1 MDKLD
6 NFFKER
12 LKELE
17 IAPSERARSLF
28 LEKIEEK
35 NKKKFI
41 VFSKTKRLFFG
52 AAAAMLLFGFV
63 GFHFYLSPVKN
74 KFSGNKEKSDGNKN
88 SIVNA
93 VKVEAKRAL
102 VSKFSNMEVTSK
114 TPLNQ
119 INLETTVKYED
130 FKVVNNSTLAQNI
143 PTIFDEIANQDAI
156 IDERKSSDIS
166 ALKSKDYLPK
176 NAFFETIV
184 YISPLQEEEI
194 AAVTLSS
201 EIKTNESVEGI
212 NSDNDS
218 SDKTLFAKVVDEI
231 RHIKNGEKVEFN
243 KLGFKPV
250 DELSLNQ
257 EGFIASE
264 TRQIKETYSWIK
276 SKITN
281 N

>member
-17 IAPSERARSLF
+17 ITPSERARSLF
-28 LEKIEEK
+28 LEKIEKK
-35 NKKKFI
+35 NKRKFI
-41 VFSKTKRLFFG
+41 IFSNTKRLFFG
-52 AAAAMLLFGFV
+52 AAAAILLFGLV
-63 GFHFYLSPVKN
+63 GVQFFLSPVKN
-74 KFSGNKEKSDGNKN
+74 NFAGKNERSDANMI

-93 VKVEAKRAL
+93 VKVEAKLAL
-102 VSKFSNMEVTSK
+102 VSKFSNMEETSK
-114 TPLNQ
+114 TPINQ
-119 INLETTVKYED
+119 IKLETAVKYEY
-130 FKVVNNSTLAQNI
+130 FNGLKYSTLAQNS
-143 PTIFDEIANQDAI
+143 PNIFDEIENQDVI
-156 IDERKSSDIS
+156 IEERKSSDIS
-166 ALKSKDYLPK
+166 ALKSKDYLHK
-176 NAFFETIV
+176 NAFSETIV

-201 EIKTNESVEGI
+201 EIETNEIVEGI
-212 NSDNDS
+212 NSDKDS

-231 RHIKNGEKVEFN
+231 RHIKNGEKVDFN
-243 KLGFKPV
+243 KLGLKPV
-250 DELSLNQ
+250 DEFSLNQ

>member
-17 IAPSERARSLF
+17 ITPSERARSLF
-28 LEKIEEK
+28 LEKIEKK
-35 NKKKFI
+35 NKRKFI
-41 VFSKTKRLFFG
+41 IFSNTKRLFFG
-52 AAAAMLLFGFV
+52 AAAAILLFGFV
-63 GFHFYLSPVKN
+63 GFQFFLSPVKN
-74 KFSGNKEKSDGNKN
+74 NFSRKNEKSDANKN

-93 VKVEAKRAL
+93 VKVETKLAL
-102 VSKFSNMEVTSK
+102 VTKFSNMEVTSK
-114 TPLNQ
+114 TPINQ
-119 INLETTVKYED
+119 IKLETAVKYEY
-130 FKVVNNSTLAQNI
+130 FNGLKNSTLTQNI
-143 PTIFDEIANQDAI
+143 PTIFDEMANQDVI
-156 IDERKSSDIS
+156 IEERKSSDIS
-166 ALKSKDYLPK
+166 ALKSKDYLHK
-176 NAFFETIV
+176 NAFSETIV

-201 EIKTNESVEGI
+201 EIETNEIVEGV
-212 NSDNDS
+212 NSDKDS

-231 RHIKNGEKVEFN
+231 RHIKNGEKVDFN
-243 KLGFKPV
+243 KLGLKPV
-250 DELSLNQ
+250 DEFSLNQ